1 MGITNFT
8 WVLGGASGRPTY
20 FLAVTLLTGFV
31 LYLITKL
38 AQRAFRKLPPGPK
51 GLPFIGDVVHIAD
64 QDWLTSPQRL
74 AEYGS
79 EMMYISA
86 LGNGMLVI
94 NSQRVA
100 VDLLEKRSNI
110 YSDRPH
116 YISAGEFLT
125 ENLTLSFSLFGD
137 LWHRFRRVAVEGF
150 SKSASQHFHLIQS
163 REAIM
168 LALELMKSPPSPEK
182 HFRRHASSIMLSII
196 YHLPPTESEEDPIV
210 VGITDHVD
218 RILAEVQP
226 GSRLVEYFPW
236 MKYIPSRFAKWKRD
250 AQYWYIQDSLMF
262 ERLLGKVADD
272 LRDGIDRPS
281 FGATVLK
288 NQSKNGLSE
297 REQAWIVGNMFAAGQ
312 ETTST
317 TLHWWLL
324 AMLVYPAVQARAH
337 AELDE
342 VVGRARPPTFAD
354 VPSLPYLR
362 AMVKETLRWAPI
374 TVLGMPHASIA
385 DDWYEGVFIPKGT
398 VCVPNMRLLNSNPEV
413 FGNDAAEFD
422 PTRWYL
428 DEKGRSRVNL
438 QAGGGGRE
446 DGHVTFGYGWRVCP
460 GRYVAEDSLMI
471 DFATLLWAMQF
482 ERPDGARGEL
492 DTHTLVHSGVMT
504 RPVPFEFK
512 AVPRFIEAEA
522 LLKEALDL
530 CK

>member
-1 MGITNFT
+1 MGIVDFT
-8 WVLGGASGRPTY
+8 WILGSSSDRAVYP
-20 FLAVTLLTGFV
+20 LAVTLLAGSLLWLVTRLV
-31 LYLITKL
+31 
-38 AQRAFRKLPPGPK
+38 QRAFRKLPPGPR
-51 GLPFIGDVVHIAD
+51 GLPLIGDVVHIAD
-64 QDWLTSPQRL
+64 QDWLTAPQRM
-74 AEYGS
+74 ADYG

-86 LGNGMLVI
+86 LGTGVLVV

-125 ENLTLSFSLFGD
+125 QNLTLSFSLFGE
-137 LWHRFRRVAVEGF
+137 LWHRHRRVAVEGF
-150 SKSASQHFHLIQS
+150 SKSNSQQFRPIQS
-163 REAIM
+163 REAVM
-168 LALELMKSPPSPEK
+168 LALELIKSPPSPEK

-196 YHLPPTESEEDPIV
+196 YDLPPTQSEDDPIV
-210 VGITDHVD
+210 VGINDHVE
-218 RILAEVQP
+218 RILYDVQP
-226 GSRLVEYFPW
+226 GTRLVEYFPW

-250 AQYWYIQDSLMF
+250 AQYWFIQDSLMF
-262 ERLLGKVADD
+262 GRLLGKVADE
-272 LRDGIDRPS
+272 LVHGIDRPS

-288 NQSKNGLSE
+288 GRDKYGLSE

-324 AMLVYPAVQARAH
+324 AMLVYPDVQARAH

-354 VPSLPYLR
+354 IPSLPYIR
-362 AMVKETLRWAPI
+362 AMLKETLRWSPI
-374 TVLGMPHASIA
+374 TVLGMPHCSIA

-398 VCVPNMRLLNSNPEV
+398 IVVPNMRLLNSNPEV
-413 FGNDAAEFD
+413 FGADAAEFD
-422 PTRWYL
+422 PTRYL
-428 DEKGRSRVNL
+428 DGEKGRVNL
-438 QAGGGGRE
+438 QAGRE

-460 GRYVAEDSLMI
+460 GRYVAEDTLVI
-471 DFATLLWAMQF
+471 DLATILWAMRF
-482 ERPDGARGEL
+482 ERLEGAKGEL

-512 AVPRFIEAEA
+512 AVPRSTEAEA
-522 LLKEALDL
+522 LLKETLDL
-530 CK
+530 FE